1 MLKPPLD
8 AQEAFSRLAPDLEEI
23 AHFIN
28 TCPLTRRERM
38 QLANLLSDHFRRL
51 AVSPELSGVRLV
63 GDAEELPDK

>member
-8 AQEAFSRLAPDLEEI
+8 AQEALSRLAPDLEDI

-28 TCPLTRRERM
+28 ACPLTRRQRM

-51 AVSPELSGVRLV
+51 AVSPELSGVRVV
-63 GDAEELPDK
+63 GGAEDLPDK